1 MKKLLM
7 ILFVTTLFAACQDNF
22 GDTNVDTKKP
32 PIVPPAALF
41 VASQKALVDQITS
54 SNVNSNIFRLIS
66 QYWTEA
72 TYFDEANYD
81 LTTRNIPQNFWNT
94 LYTGVLQ
101 NLKES
106 QRLIPTQDLA
116 FVPAAQQK
124 NQNACAE
131 ILNVYTYSVL
141 INTFGNVPYT
151 EALNSD
157 NVYPKYDDATAI
169 YDDLF
174 VRLDKALNDIDVN
187 SGGFGK
193 SDLFY
198 GGDMGAGMAGWVT
211 FGNSLKLRLGMIIAD
226 VNPAKAKT
234 IVEQAAPKAISSN
247 AENVVFKYLSSPPN
261 TNPIWVDLVQSGRK
275 DFVATHTIVD
285 TMLSLNDPR
294 VPFYFTVDSDTL
306 YSGGIPG
313 QGNNYST
320 YSKPSTRITAPDF
333 ESLLMDYAEVE
344 FLRAEAIERGMNVG
358 GTAAEHYNNA
368 IRASITYWG
377 GSIVDAN
384 AYLAQSDVAYAT
396 APGADWKAK
405 IGLQKWLAL
414 YNRGFDGWVEIRRL
428 DNPQLPAP
436 SDPNSGY
443 PARFTYP
450 VQEQTLNAD
459 NYARGSTSIGGDVV
473 ETKLFWDKF

>member
-7 ILFVTTLFAACQDNF
+7 ILFVTTLFAACQDDF
-22 GDTNVDTKKP
+22 GDLNVDTKKP
-32 PIVPPAALF
+32 PVVPPAALF
-41 VASQKALVDQITS
+41 VSSQKFLVDQITS

-66 QYWTEA
+66 QYWTET

-94 LYTGVLQ
+94 MYTRVLQ

-106 QRLIPTQDLA
+106 QRLIPSQDPA
-116 FVPAAQQK
+116 FVSAAQKK

-141 INTFGNVPYT
+141 VNTFGNVPYS

-157 NVYPKYDDATAI
+157 NVYPKYDDAATI
-169 YDDLF
+169 YSDLF
-174 VRLDKALNDIDVN
+174 VRLDKALADIDLN
-187 SGGFGK
+187 TDGFGS

-198 GGDMGAGMAGWVT
+198 GGDMSGWKI
-211 FGNSLKLRLGMIIAD
+211 FGNSLKMKLGMMLAD
-226 VNPAKAKT
+226 VDLAKATT
-234 IVEQAAPKAISSN
+234 IVEAASPNAISSN
-247 AENVVFKYLSSPPN
+247 AENVAFGYLSSPPN

-275 DFVATHTIVD
+275 DFIGTRTIID
-285 TMLSLNDPR
+285 RMLALNDPR
-294 VPFYFTVDSDTL
+294 TDDYFTVDNVGG

-313 QGNNYST
+313 EGNGYAEF
-320 YSKPSTRITAPDF
+320 SKPDERIVAPDF
-333 ESLLMDYAEVE
+333 EALLIDYAEVE
-344 FLRAEAIERGMNVG
+344 FLRAEAVERGMNVG

-368 IRASITYWG
+368 VQASVEYWG
-377 GSIVDAN
+377 GSAADAD
-384 AYLAQSDVAYAT
+384 AYLAQPDVAYAT
-396 APGADWKAK
+396 AAGDWKAK

-414 YNRGFDGWVEIRRL
+414 YNRGFDAWIELRRL
-428 DNPQLPAP
+428 DNPEIPPP
-436 SDPNSGY
+436 SDPNSGF
-443 PARFTYP
+443 PNRFTYP

-459 NYARGSTSIGGDVV
+459 NYARSSTSIGGDVV

>member
-7 ILFVTTLFAACQDNF
+7 ILFVTTLFAACQDDF

-32 PIVPPAALF
+32 PVVPPAALF
-41 VASQKALVDQITS
+41 VSSQKTLVDQITS

-66 QYWTEA
+66 QYWTET

-94 LYTGVLQ
+94 MYTGVLQ
-101 NLKES
+101 ELNEA
-106 QRLIPTQDLA
+106 QRLIPTQNPA
-116 FVPAAQQK
+116 FVSAAVKK
-124 NQNACAE
+124 NQNASAE
-131 ILNVYTYSVL
+131 ILNVYTYAVL
-141 INTFGNVPYT
+141 VNTFGNVPYS

-157 NVYPKYDDATAI
+157 NVYPKYDDAAAI

-174 VRLDKALNDIDVN
+174 VRLDKALADIDVN
-187 SGGFGK
+187 SDGFGS

-198 GGDMGAGMAGWVT
+198 GGDMSGWVT

-226 VNPAKAKT
+226 VNPGKAKT
-234 IVEQAAPKAISSN
+234 IVEQAAPNAISSN
-247 AENVVFKYLSSPPN
+247 ADNVNFEYLSAPPN

-275 DFVATHTIVD
+275 DFVATRTIVD

-294 VPFYFTVDSDTL
+294 TDNYFTVDNVGG

-313 QGNNYST
+313 EGNGYSE
-320 YSKPSTRITAPDF
+320 YSKPSKRITAPDF
-333 ESLLMDYAEVE
+333 ESLLIDYAEVE
-344 FLRAEAIERGMNVG
+344 FLLAEAVERGMNVG

-368 IRASITYWG
+368 IRASIEYWG
-377 GSIVDAN
+377 GTEAEAD
-384 AYLAQSDVAYAT
+384 AYLLQPDVAYAA
-396 APGADWKAK
+396 APGDWKAK

-414 YNRGFDGWVEIRRL
+414 YNRGFDGWVELRRL

-436 SDPNSGY
+436 SDPNSDF
-443 PARFTYP
+443 PARLTYP

-459 NYARGSTSIGGDVV
+459 NYARGSSSIGGDVV